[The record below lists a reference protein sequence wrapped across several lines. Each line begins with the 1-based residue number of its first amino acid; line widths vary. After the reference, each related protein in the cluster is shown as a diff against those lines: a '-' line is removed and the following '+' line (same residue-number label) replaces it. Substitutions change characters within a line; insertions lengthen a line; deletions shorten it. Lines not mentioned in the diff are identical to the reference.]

1 MPRKD
6 TTDFLAAFAVG
17 TVLGIGA
24 TLLLRGEPAVGER
37 VAKQLTPRGR
47 KLRRSAAKVA
57 EAASDG
63 AGAAGDFTGE
73 LVDAGRE
80 LLSEFRKEVQQILE
94 EARDEV
100 REAVRDRVASSPNK
114 GVRKTGRA
122 AER

>member
-24 TLLLRGEPAVGER
+24 TLLLRGEPDVGER
-37 VAKQLTPRGR
+37 VARQLKPRGR
-47 KLRRSAAKVA
+47 KLRRSAGKVA
-57 EAASDG
+57 AAAGDG
-63 AGAAGDFTGE
+63 AEAAGDFTGE

-80 LLSEFRKEVQQILE
+80 LLGEFRKEVQQILE

-100 REAVRDRVASSPNK
+100 REAVRERTSSSPGK